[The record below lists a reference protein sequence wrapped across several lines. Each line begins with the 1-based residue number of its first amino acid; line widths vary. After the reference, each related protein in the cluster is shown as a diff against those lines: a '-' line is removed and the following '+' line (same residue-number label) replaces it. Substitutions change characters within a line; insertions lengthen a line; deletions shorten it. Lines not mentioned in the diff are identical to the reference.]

1 MNTEQITDILRKT
14 LEDGRVSRGEKKALR
29 AVLGDLAVNDL
40 AAVRRIA
47 FEIAREEAPDSRSGE
62 LIDWLEDVIGATR
75 GAIAALPTCEV
86 LFSPG
91 EDCLSRIRSL
101 VAAAKTSIDICVY
114 TVTDDRISRRIHEAH
129 ERGVKVR
136 IIADDL
142 KTDDPGSDI
151 DQFRTL
157 GIPVLLDD
165 SRHQMHHKFAVFDGR
180 TALTGSYNWTRSAA
194 EHNQENVVVSDDPR
208 LVKALSD
215 EFERLWKQ
223 FS

>member
-1 MNTEQITDILRKT
+1 MNTEMITDYLRQT
-14 LEDGRVSRGEKKALR
+14 LDDGRVSRGEKKALR
-29 AVLGDLAVNDL
+29 SVFADLGANDL

-47 FEIAREEAPDSRSGE
+47 FELAREEA
-62 LIDWLEDVIGATR
+62 IDPRTGRLLEWLEDVIGATR
-75 GAIAALPTCEV
+75 GAAAALPTCEV

-91 EDCLSRIRSL
+91 EDCLSRIQSL
-101 VAAAKTSIDICVY
+101 VAAAQSTIEICVY
-114 TVTDDRISRRIHEAH
+114 TVTDDRISRKIAEAH
-129 ERGVKVR
+129 ARGVKIR

-142 KTDDPGSDI
+142 KTEDPGSDI
-151 DQFRTL
+151 EQFRTL
-157 GIPVLLDD
+157 GIPLLLDD

-208 LVKALSD
+208 LVGALSD
-215 EFERLWKQ
+215 EFERLWAQ